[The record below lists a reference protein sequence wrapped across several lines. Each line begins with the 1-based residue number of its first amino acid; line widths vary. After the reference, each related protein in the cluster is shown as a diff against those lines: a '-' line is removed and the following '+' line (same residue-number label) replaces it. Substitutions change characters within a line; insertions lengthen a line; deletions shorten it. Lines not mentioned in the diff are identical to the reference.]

1 MNLPED
7 ECILMYMIWPL
18 AFIVEARH
26 DPNDYDD
33 ISSPIHHFQA
43 LGLEPYLLH
52 SSLIYKTHILVSLNN
67 TDFSIG

>member
-33 ISSPIHHFQA
+33 ISFPIHHFQA
-43 LGLEPYLLH
+43 LGLEPYLY
-52 SSLIYKTHILVSLNN
+52 IEV
-67 TDFSIG
+67 